1 MTANDF
7 SSRDEKLLS
16 ILQDLQQSL
25 SFETN
30 SSSKRI
36 GRYFCSNMVFNLSLK
51 ASSDTEINIP
61 EKGLDFASIQNKINE
76 PELRKYFEEFCKRM
90 RIK

>member
-36 GRYFCSNMVFNLSLK
+36 AGYFCSNMVFNLSLK
-51 ASSDTEINIP
+51 ASSDTKINIP
-61 EKGLDFASIQNKINE
+61 EKGLDL
-76 PELRKYFEEFCKRM
+76 LRF
-90 RIK
+90 RIKLMNQN